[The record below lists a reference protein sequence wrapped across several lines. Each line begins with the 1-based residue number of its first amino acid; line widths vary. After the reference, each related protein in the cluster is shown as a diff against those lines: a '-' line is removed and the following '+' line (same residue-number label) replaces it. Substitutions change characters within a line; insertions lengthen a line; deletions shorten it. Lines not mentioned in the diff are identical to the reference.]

1 MDVEIAAV
9 RLLGIRCSVC
19 ASAQLES
26 QKAEPTQQ
34 AVRGHNGDFYSME
47 GKQMK
52 MLLSHLQPYA
62 DGVRTKDTRKHKI
75 ETPCMG

>member
-34 AVRGHNGDFYSME
+34 AIRGHNGDFDSMV

-52 MLLSHLQPYA
+52 CCSGIFSHVQMESEQKIPES
-62 DGVRTKDTRKHKI
+62 TK
-75 ETPCMG
+75 